1 MISRRDYLTLKEILL
16 THSGHFLGDGKEYL
30 VVRRLE
36 SVPGIL
42 GHPDLAALVR
52 HLRLTQDPKAVKLVC
67 EAMTTNESLFFR
79 DGRPF
84 DLLRGRVV
92 PDLMEKRRE
101 RRRLRFWS
109 SACSTGQ
116 EPYSLAMLVADTP
129 ELAGWK
135 VDILATD
142 YSPRVVERARE
153 GIFNQFEIHRG
164 LDDALLA
171 RHFEPLDGG
180 RWRVNETLR
189 RAVVFREANLLR
201 GDRELGTFDLVL
213 CRNVLIYFDQA
224 GKKTVLDRMAEVVP
238 EDGFLL
244 LGASETAAGVSTHWQ
259 AVPGAGTTLFQ
270 RSQGTGSE
278 LRPG

>member
-1 MISRRDYLTLKEILL
+1 VISRRDYLTLKEILL
-16 THSGHFLGDGKEYL
+16 AHSGHFLGDGKEYL

-36 SVPGIL
+36 SVPGVL

-52 HLRLTQDPKAVKLVC
+52 HLRLTQDPRAVKLVC

-84 DLLRGRVV
+84 ELLRDRVL
-92 PDLMEKRRE
+92 PDLMEKRQA
-101 RRRLRFWS
+101 RRRLRIWS

-153 GIFNQFEIHRG
+153 GTFNQFEIHRG
-164 LDDALLA
+164 LDEAHLA
-171 RHFEPLDGG
+171 RHFEALDGG
-180 RWRVNETLR
+180 RWRVNEALR
-189 RAVVFREANLLR
+189 RTVAFKEANLLR
-201 GDRELGTFDLVL
+201 GYRELGTFDLVL
-213 CRNVLIYFDQA
+213 CRNVLIYFDQT
-224 GKKTVLDRMAEVVP
+224 GKKAVLDRMAEVIP

-244 LGASETAAGVSTHWQ
+244 LGASETAAGVSSRWQ
-259 AVPGAGTTLFQ
+259 VVPDSGTTLLQ
-270 RSQGTGSE
+270 RT
-278 LRPG
+278 